1 MNKIY
6 RLVWSHRLQATVIAP
21 ETARGKGKS
30 GLVSK
35 VISIVGIAVLASQN
49 ALAFAPIGTGA
60 TSTTVTSPGAAGNLV
75 IGDNASAT
83 NSIQTCGNP
92 DDILGNPYLNGGCAS
107 STVIG
112 NNATNNGF
120 AASLVLGESAQVTGT
135 GSTAIGSLSTAAT
148 NALAAGFGAEASAN
162 GSTALGQGS
171 LASGINSVAIGK
183 GAFTY
188 GDQSIALGIN
198 AGVGEGTNPIP
209 GSTFGNQGDNIA
221 IGDNAGN
228 TVLGAK
234 NVALGRSSGSNVSGN
249 ENTAFGSGTGSNI
262 YGFDNVAFGP
272 NSGNN
277 ITGGAF
283 DTGNNN
289 TAVGPHSGNDVAGG
303 GNVAVGQDAGNS
315 VNANQT
321 VSIGH
326 VANAGGDASIAI
338 GNNSSVS
345 AGVTNAIAQGTS
357 TTVSGNSSIGIGEAA
372 NITGIQSV
380 GIGYH
385 STIAGNNSYAIGSSN
400 TVNSNNVA
408 VLGNNITVATGLDN
422 SVVLG
427 SGSSV
432 AAAVGTSSTTLNGQQ
447 YNFAGISPNASVS
460 IGTTTSQRT
469 LTNLAA
475 GRINS
480 LSTDAVNGS
489 QLFAS
494 NTAINNLGDNLNT
507 LDSQAVK
514 YDLNPDNSVNY
525 NSVTMGGTTYDNSTH
540 TGGTTITNVADG
552 TAPSDAVNFSQLTQT
567 NTQIANIYNTGTK
580 YFHANSTG
588 TDSSA
593 LGLDAVAIGL
603 SAVANHD
610 NDVALGANAV
620 TGTTTGTTGVTL
632 LGTQYN
638 FAGTTPASQVSV
650 GSVGNERLVTNVAA
664 GSLSDTSTDAV
675 NGSQLFSTNTA
686 LTTLGDSLAA
696 LDTGSVKYDRNPDN
710 SVNYN
715 SVTMGGTTYDN
726 STHTGGTTITNVAD
740 GAAPSDAVNFSQ
752 LTQTNTQIANIYNTG
767 TKYFHANST
776 GTDSSALGLDAVAIG
791 LSAVANHDNDVALGA
806 NSVTGTTTGTAGVT
820 LLGTQYSFAGTTP
833 ASQVSVG
840 SVGNERLVTNVAA
853 GSLSDTSTDAVNG
866 SQLFATNT
874 ALNGVS
880 TLVGSLQ
887 QDALLWDSALG
898 GFSASH
904 GGTVINKI
912 TNVAPGTLSPTS
924 TDAVNGSQLNQTNQN
939 VTNLDNRVTN
949 VENVVN
955 NNPLNRYVKVN
966 STGPAASATGS
977 DAVAVGQGTDAS
989 GNDTVAIGN
998 GASSTADNAVA
1009 LGAGSVADRENSV
1022 SVGSK
1027 GNERQI
1033 TNVAAGTEDTDAV
1046 NVAQLRSATGD
1057 ITEVKNIENNLVSG
1071 RDGMFQVNNSS
1082 NLPKPVVSGNDA
1094 VAGGAGSEASGNNS
1108 TALGTRSKATA
1119 NNSVALGSDSVADR
1133 ANTVSVGSVGNERQI
1148 ANVAAGTQG
1157 TDAVNLN
1164 QLNKGISSANDYTDK
1179 RFGDLKNMV
1188 DERDDKLSAGI
1199 AGAMAMASLPQ
1210 PYSAGGSMVGIG
1222 GGTYQGQSAV
1232 SLGVSTISDNGK
1244 WVTKLSGTTNS
1255 QGDLGAAVGVGYQ
1268 W

>member
-35 VISIVGIAVLASQN
+35 VVSIVGIAVLASQN

-447 YNFAGISPNASVS
+447 YNFAGVSPNASVS

-525 NSVTMGGTTYDNSTH
+525 NSVTMGGTTYD
-540 TGGTTITNVADG
+540 
-552 TAPSDAVNFSQLTQT
+552 
-567 NTQIANIYNTGTK
+567 Y
-580 YFHANSTG
+580 
-588 TDSSA
+588 
-593 LGLDAVAIGL
+593 
-603 SAVANHD
+603 
-610 NDVALGANAV
+610 
-620 TGTTTGTTGVTL
+620 
-632 LGTQYN
+632 
-638 FAGTTPASQVSV
+638 
-650 GSVGNERLVTNVAA
+650 
-664 GSLSDTSTDAV
+664 
-675 NGSQLFSTNTA
+675 
-686 LTTLGDSLAA
+686 
-696 LDTGSVKYDRNPDN
+696 
-710 SVNYN
+710 
-715 SVTMGGTTYDN
+715 

-752 LTQTNTQIANIYNTG
+752 LTQTNTQIANIYN
-767 TKYFHANST
+767 
-776 GTDSSALGLDAVAIG
+776 
-791 LSAVANHDNDVALGA
+791 
-806 NSVTGTTTGTAGVT
+806 
-820 LLGTQYSFAGTTP
+820 
-833 ASQVSVG
+833 
-840 SVGNERLVTNVAA
+840 
-853 GSLSDTSTDAVNG
+853 
-866 SQLFATNT
+866 
-874 ALNGVS
+874 
-880 TLVGSLQ
+880 
-887 QDALLWDSALG
+887 
-898 GFSASH
+898 
-904 GGTVINKI
+904 
-912 TNVAPGTLSPTS
+912 
-924 TDAVNGSQLNQTNQN
+924 
-939 VTNLDNRVTN
+939 
-949 VENVVN
+949 
-955 NNPLNRYVKVN
+955 
-966 STGPAASATGS
+966 
-977 DAVAVGQGTDAS
+977 
-989 GNDTVAIGN
+989 
-998 GASSTADNAVA
+998 
-1009 LGAGSVADRENSV
+1009 
-1022 SVGSK
+1022 
-1027 GNERQI
+1027 
-1033 TNVAAGTEDTDAV
+1033 
-1046 NVAQLRSATGD
+1046 
-1057 ITEVKNIENNLVSG
+1057 
-1071 RDGMFQVNNSS
+1071 
-1082 NLPKPVVSGNDA
+1082 
-1094 VAGGAGSEASGNNS
+1094 
-1108 TALGTRSKATA
+1108 
-1119 NNSVALGSDSVADR
+1119 
-1133 ANTVSVGSVGNERQI
+1133 
-1148 ANVAAGTQG
+1148 
-1157 TDAVNLN
+1157 
-1164 QLNKGISSANDYTDK
+1164 
-1179 RFGDLKNMV
+1179 
-1188 DERDDKLSAGI
+1188 
-1199 AGAMAMASLPQ
+1199 
-1210 PYSAGGSMVGIG
+1210 
-1222 GGTYQGQSAV
+1222 
-1232 SLGVSTISDNGK
+1232 
-1244 WVTKLSGTTNS
+1244 
-1255 QGDLGAAVGVGYQ
+1255 
-1268 W
+1268 